1 MNKRF
6 WVIPVLIVVVNA
18 LAVAL
23 RWSSLPDPLP
33 AHFDLHGTPSGTM
46 PRCMLL
52 LYLLIG
58 AAVCFASYILARKKE
73 KIEKGMII
81 LSSGICLVLLSST
94 MVSLTSGTVPLFMID
109 EPIIL
114 LASVAAFIFCYRKR
128 VN

>member
-6 WVIPVLIVVVNA
+6 WFIPVLIVFVNA
-18 LAVAL
+18 LAIITG
-23 RWSSLPDPLP
+23 WSTLPDPLP
-33 AHFDLHGTPSGTM
+33 AHFDIQGNASGTM

-52 LYLLIG
+52 LYLLIS

-114 LASVAAFIFCYRKR
+114 LASVVAFIVSYKKK
-128 VN
+128 